1 MQNRERTVL
10 GRRRDTEQ
18 RIHEPCVYLWVLCSY
33 RLQPIFGWISFAL
46 FVSDAYW
53 QWHLPNAC
61 QPFFICA
68 SKTDLIFVF
77 RFSSLLKTNLICD
90 FRFSFLHG
98 LLLENWFEV
107 RMSFLR
113 DCENRINASVI
124 WNSRSPHRGWSRYC
138 GAFQFIISPFLLPG
152 RLPGTWNS
160 NLLFNNKPRK
170 HENQLRFSK
179 LMPKRKT
186 KSKSVLVL
194 DSTHSTPR
202 LPCRIDY
209 LDYRSW
215 HSFLLHIRHIQ
226 TQGPG

>member
-1 MQNRERTVL
+1 MIQNRESTSRVCICESCARTVSNQSSGGFNL
-10 GRRRDTEQ
+10 HYLYQT
-18 RIHEPCVYLWVLCSY
+18 RIGSGICPMRVN
-33 RLQPIFGWISFAL
+33 RFTFTPDAL
-46 FVSDAYW
+46 F
-53 QWHLPNAC
+53 
-61 QPFFICA
+61 ICS
-68 SKTDLIFVF
+68 SKTDLTFVF

-90 FRFSFLHG
+90 FRFWFLDG

-152 RLPGTWNS
+152 RLPGTRNS
-160 NLLFNNKPRK
+160 NLFFNNKPRK
-170 HENQLRFSK
+170 NENQLRFSK

-202 LPCRIDY
+202 LLYRIDY

-215 HSFLLHIRHIQ
+215 HFPASH
-226 TQGPG
+226 